1 MIEIAITDWFLNL
14 FNKNNTVP
22 LADGDYENLEG
33 EIFYKHLA
41 IQSCINLIA
50 NTFSK
55 SIFQTFEKGKE
66 VRKENYYLFNVKP
79 NQNLSSSEF
88 WKKAINK
95 LYKDNEL
102 LIIQPNNKLY
112 IADSFNV
119 KEYALKENVYSDI
132 HFNNYTLSDELE
144 ESEVLHLNLNDSNA
158 KNIIDGLYV
167 EYAKLIKAGQI
178 SYVKNKNS
186 KGVVTVDSGY
196 PQTEQAQKDLN
207 DLLNNRFKKF
217 FNSGKD
223 TVIGLS
229 KGLTYEE
236 LGMNNKGK
244 SVGEVRDVRA
254 YIDDIFDFV
263 GIAFNVPP
271 QLIKGNISD
280 TENAINNFL
289 MFCINPLAKML
300 TDEIN
305 MKLYSKEDYLERTY
319 MKIDTSRLRVTTL
332 KEIANG
338 LDVLTRI
345 GANTVNDNLK
355 ELGRED
361 INEDYANERYMTKNY
376 EKISKRGENNSGNTQ
391 N

>member
-244 SVGEVRDVRA
+244 SVGEVRDVKH
-254 YIDDIFDFV
+254 IDDIFDFV